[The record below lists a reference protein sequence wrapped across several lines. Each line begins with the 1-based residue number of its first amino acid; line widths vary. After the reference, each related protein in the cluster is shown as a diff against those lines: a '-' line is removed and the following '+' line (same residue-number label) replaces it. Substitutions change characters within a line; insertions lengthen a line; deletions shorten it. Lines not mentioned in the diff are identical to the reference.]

1 MPSETEKLR
10 KLDIALSIIRNRIP
24 KEKILN
30 ILNTP
35 NAGITCLVDEC
46 SVEMVGRNGKV
57 EIKMTKAGTSVL
69 EVVISRSDVLGTRV
83 ETIV

>member
-1 MPSETEKLR
+1 MPSEAEKLR

-24 KEKILN
+24 KERILN

-35 NAGITCLVDEC
+35 NAGITCLVDEY

-57 EIKMTKAGTSVL
+57 EVKMTKAGISVL

>member
-1 MPSETEKLR
+1 MPSEAEKLR

-24 KEKILN
+24 KERILN

-35 NAGITCLVDEC
+35 NAGITCLVDNF

-57 EIKMTKAGTSVL
+57 EVKMTKAGISVL
-69 EVVISRSDVLGTRV
+69 EVVISKSDVLGTRI

>member
-1 MPSETEKLR
+1 MPSEAEKLR

-24 KEKILN
+24 KERILN
-30 ILNTP
+30 KLNTP
-35 NAGITCLVDEC
+35 NAGITCLVDEY

-57 EIKMTKAGTSVL
+57 EVKMTKAGISVL